1 MSLSSA
7 QVDDTSLAARFSA
20 AGTPGRRTSM
30 GSPPIKLDEVIG
42 KLDQVF
48 SISKPSMHVENFDL
62 MNYNEDEQ
70 SLYDRLIGV
79 EQDKQEWLAHGSLDI
94 FGRRLLE
101 MALLIC
107 VVFQPQ
113 IILLMYLPKL
123 WVRLI

>member
-42 KLDQVF
+42 QLDHVF

-62 MNYNEDEQ
+62 MNYNEDER

-79 EQDKQEWLAHGSLDI
+79 EQDKQEWLAHGSLDSDTM
-94 FGRRLLE
+94 GYSWYGYD
-101 MALLIC
+101 C
-107 VVFQPQ
+107 
-113 IILLMYLPKL
+113 
-123 WVRLI
+123 

>member
-1 MSLSSA
+1 
-7 QVDDTSLAARFSA
+7 
-20 AGTPGRRTSM
+20 M

-62 MNYNEDEQ
+62 MNYNEDER
-70 SLYDRLIGV
+70 SLY
-79 EQDKQEWLAHGSLDI
+79 
-94 FGRRLLE
+94 RLLE

-113 IILLMYLPKL
+113 IILLINLPKL